1 MIRPRPKAQLSL
13 FDDASTKPENTT
25 EYCFASDLYKISGRF
40 EEHPT
45 YITIVR
51 FINTAFNDILNG
63 SKHIVGE
70 RHQYTLGG
78 KNFYNDYKLSPY
90 ACYKLVNDP
99 CMRLED
105 KFLKAYFMMPN
116 AKFHEVE
123 NTHNRILRVE
133 MREYVSDT
141 MKSLRSMIKQAGG
154 DYEKIIQGFYQ
165 DLFNVKYSNEDL
177 KRLYKIPHNE
187 TILNYLGEK
196 TLMHIFRI
204 LHNTEIYF
212 KELHP
217 DANKLNS
224 LKNALHDKTLE
235 KRQEIISSQG
245 ILPERDIRCE
255 HINKAKKT
263 LEQIEKKFISDY
275 SQKTLH

>member
-1 MIRPRPKAQLSL
+1 
-13 FDDASTKPENTT
+13 
-25 EYCFASDLYKISGRF
+25 
-40 EEHPT
+40 
-45 YITIVR
+45 
-51 FINTAFNDILNG
+51 
-63 SKHIVGE
+63 
-70 RHQYTLGG
+70 
-78 KNFYNDYKLSPY
+78 
-90 ACYKLVNDP
+90 
-99 CMRLED
+99 MRLED

-204 LHNTEIYF
+204 LHNTENSF

-224 LKNALHDKTLE
+224 LKNALHDKTLK

-275 SQKTLH
+275 SQKTLR